1 MIQMILGVMAIF
13 DAFIV
18 YGVCH
23 LVGWQVS
30 FVPCLAVVALAYF
43 IAQAVAL
50 IRQKRN
56 EANEI
61 N

>member
-1 MIQMILGVMAIF
+1 MIQMLLGVMAIF
-13 DAFIV
+13 DAAIV

-30 FVPCLAVVALAYF
+30 FVPCLIVVAIGYF
-43 IAQAVAL
+43 TAQALAL
-50 IRQKRN
+50 SRQKRN